1 MLDNLRRLKKDFPYF
16 CRTSLKIRTKEGDIT
31 PLILNRA
38 QEYFYDAVIKQLEAT
53 GRVRLI
59 VVKGRQQGLSTLI
72 QALYFWQTIFRTGI
86 STYILTHEKDAT
98 TNLFGMTKRY
108 YEHYPLREFLQTKE
122 DSATSLFFEGRESG
136 YKIGTAGN
144 KAVGRSQTLQL
155 FHGSEAAYWPHAD
168 EHAAGILQSIPDVD
182 GSFII
187 FESTANGIGNFF
199 YDKYKDSLSDESDY
213 DLVFIPWYWQSE
225 YHRPVDYNFHIDP
238 DEEQPLVDLYGLTK
252 EQLNWRR
259 YKIREL
265 HTTGV
270 DGAIKFKQEYPCSAE
285 EAFIATSYE
294 CYLDVNLIKKAMGHK
309 EYVEA
314 YGALILGVDPS
325 GVGNDR
331 TAFCL
336 RQGRFIHKIWEI
348 NTKDEMEVVGLV
360 VRELKERPIDHCF
373 VDTIGIGA
381 GIVSRLM
388 EMGYGDTVKRVNSAE
403 NALNRELY
411 MNLRA
416 EMWAKCKEWLEDDPA
431 VLPDN
436 PRLLNQLVSVGYGN
450 DSKSRLKIESKPD
463 IKKDGRPSP
472 DLADALMYTFA
483 RPININSGRAI
494 QYPKKM
500 GLC

>member
-1 MLDNLRRLKKDFPYF
+1 MLDHLRRLKKDFPYF
-16 CRTSLKIRTKEGDIT
+16 CRTCLKINTKEDGIQ

-38 QEYFYDAVIKQLEAT
+38 QEYFYESVKGQLKDM
-53 GRVRLI
+53 GMVRMV
-59 VVKGRQQGLSTLI
+59 VVKGRQQGLSTII
-72 QALYFWQTIFRTGI
+72 QALYFWQTIFRVGVNTF
-86 STYILTHEKDAT
+86 ILTHEKKAT
-98 TNLFGMTKRY
+98 TNLFGMTKRFY
-108 YEHYPLREFLQTKE
+108 DYYPLRDFLQTKE
-122 DSATSLFFEGRESG
+122 DSSTSLFFEGRESG
-136 YKIGTAGN
+136 YSIGTAGN
-144 KAVGRSQTLQL
+144 KATGRSLMLQL
-155 FHGSEAAYWPHAD
+155 FHGSEVAYWPHAD
-168 EHAAGILQSIPDVD
+168 EHAAGILQSVPFADNTYV
-182 GSFII
+182 I

-199 YDKYKDSLSDESDY
+199 HHKYTDSLDPESDY
-213 DLVFIPWYWQSE
+213 ELVFIPWYWQPE
-225 YHRPVDYNFHIDP
+225 YSRPVDYNFRIDP
-238 DEEQPLVDLYGLTK
+238 DEEKPLVDLFGLTK

-259 YKIREL
+259 HKIREL

-270 DGAIKFKQEYPCSAE
+270 DGAIKFKQEYPNSAE

-314 YGALILGVDPS
+314 YGPLILGVDPS
-325 GVGNDR
+325 GVGNDK

-336 RQGRFIHKIWEI
+336 RQGRFVHKIWEI

-360 VRELKERPIDHCF
+360 VRELRERPIDHCF
-373 VDTIGIGA
+373 VDVIGIGA
-381 GIVSRLM
+381 GIVSRLN
-388 EMGYGDTVKRVNSAE
+388 EIGYGDTVKRVNSAE

-483 RPININSGRAI
+483 RPVNINSNRAI

-500 GLC
+500 GIC